1 MLFDVV
7 KPKYMPDGPA
17 HFYIQW
23 VFVRKVEAVSAADAI
38 KKAVKL
44 KVPCPVVYIAGE
56 KLQ

>member
-1 MLFDVV
+1 
-7 KPKYMPDGPA
+7 MPDGPA

-23 VFVRKVEAVSAADAI
+23 VFVRKVEAMSAADAI